1 MSARIPAALAAL
13 PLLFAAACA
22 QAATPAQPSAHAQG
36 DGHDHR
42 PDMLSTCAGKEGWAA
57 PGPAYAVFGNVYHV
71 GTCTITVLL
80 VTSPEGHVLIDA
92 ATEEAAPTIL
102 ANIRSLGFDPADV
115 RWLLST
121 HEHFDHSAGLAAL
134 KAATGAQVGANAAA
148 VRALQSGL
156 PSPDD
161 PQAAWLDPAAPV
173 VVDRILADGDTV
185 QVGELVLTMY
195 ANPGH
200 APGSSSW
207 TWTSCE
213 GVTCHQ
219 VAFADSVSVPAPDS
233 YRFSDHPRRVTEFR
247 AAMETI
253 AALPCDLLLTPHPA
267 QSRMFERY
275 AGQAPLV
282 VPGACAEYARTGN
295 ANLDARLA
303 QEAQAGA

>member
-1 MSARIPAALAAL
+1 MSARPLATLAAL
-13 PLLFAAACA
+13 PLLLAAACA
-22 QAATPAQPSAHAQG
+22 QASTPTETAGHAG
-36 DGHDHR
+36 VDGHDHR
-42 PDMLSTCAGKEGWAA
+42 PDMLATCAGKEGWAA
-57 PGPAYAVFGNVYHV
+57 PGPAYAIFGNVYHV

-80 VTSPEGHVLIDA
+80 VTSPEGHILIDA

-102 ANIRSLGFDPADV
+102 ANISSLGFAPRDV

-121 HEHFDHSAGLAAL
+121 HEHYDHSGGLAAL
-134 KAATGAQVGANAAA
+134 KEATGAQVAANAAA
-148 VRALQSGL
+148 VQALQSGL

-173 VVDRILADGDTV
+173 VVDRILADGDTIRL
-185 QVGELVLTMY
+185 GDLVLQMH

-200 APGSSSW
+200 APGSASW

-213 GVTCHQ
+213 GDTCHQ
-219 VAFADSVSVPAPDS
+219 IAFADSVSVPAPDS
-233 YRFSDHPRRVTEFR
+233 YRFSDHPRRVAEFR
-247 AAMETI
+247 AAMDTI

-267 QSRMFERY
+267 QSRMYERY

-282 VPGACAEYARTGN
+282 MPGACSEYARTGN

-303 QEAQAGA
+303 QEAQAGG